1 MGVIRDEKFI
11 LLKKTDVMLKDD
23 KAYVVI
29 NASQM
34 NRNFNSFWPYRKNF

>member
-1 MGVIRDEKFI
+1 MGVIRDEKFV

-34 NRNFNSFWPYRKNF
+34 KKLYSLWSYRKNF